1 MQIILPVIERRQTEQ
16 VLADSLLAALRQM
29 PNVEGLHLEEMG
41 GSADYGVDFVVDASI
56 NSKPVRLLVQAKNT
70 VFPRDVRAAFWH
82 MKSASNRPA
91 TASLA
96 PSIPVIAAASISDG
110 AKELLQTER
119 IGYFEPG
126 GSLFLADENI
136 YVLIDKPATK
146 AARKIDRPLF
156 SGHRS
161 SVIHALLMNHDK
173 WFSAHEL
180 SQMAYVS
187 TSTVSVVLTELQKR
201 DLADVQGK
209 GPNKLRRLSHAGMLL
224 DEWAK
229 QVSLQPKPKIRR
241 YYVPLVKPEEL
252 MKQINDACTKYQ
264 TAYVISNEWAAQLY
278 SPFLSSISQ
287 VKCRIFPNAPLS
299 VIASELKAREVEEGS
314 NWGMIESDSIRD
326 MEFEQTIRG
335 LRVQSPILA
344 YLDLIGGEGRS
355 KELAEH
361 LRKEKIGF

>member
-1 MQIILPVIERRQTEQ
+1 MIERRQTEQ
-16 VLADSLLAALRQM
+16 ALADNLLAELRKM
-29 PNVEGLHLEEMG
+29 PNVEGLHLEKMV
-41 GSADYGVDFVVDASI
+41 GSADYGADFVVDASI

-82 MKSASNRPA
+82 LKSASNRPP
-91 TASLA
+91 TASSV

-110 AKELLQTER
+110 AKELLQTEG

-126 GSLFLADENI
+126 GSLFLADKNV

-146 AARKIDRPLF
+146 ASRKIDRPLF
-156 SGHRS
+156 SGQRS
-161 SVIHALLMNHDK
+161 SVIHALLVNHEK

-180 SQMAYVS
+180 AQMAFVS
-187 TSTVSVVLTELQKR
+187 TPTVSVVLTELQKR
-201 DLADVQGK
+201 DLVDVQGK
-209 GPNKLRRLSHAGMLL
+209 GPNKLRRLSRAGMLL

-229 QVSLQPKPKIRR
+229 QVSLQPKPRIRR
-241 YYVPLVKPEEL
+241 FYVPLVKPEEL
-252 MKQINDACTKYQ
+252 MKRINDVCTKYQ
-264 TAYVISNEWAAQLY
+264 TSYVISSEWAAQLY

-299 VIASELKAREVEEGS
+299 VIVDELKAREVEEGS
-314 NWGMIESDSIRD
+314 NWGLIESHSIRD
-326 MEFEQTIRG
+326 MEFEQDLHG

-361 LRKEKIGF
+361 LRKERIGF